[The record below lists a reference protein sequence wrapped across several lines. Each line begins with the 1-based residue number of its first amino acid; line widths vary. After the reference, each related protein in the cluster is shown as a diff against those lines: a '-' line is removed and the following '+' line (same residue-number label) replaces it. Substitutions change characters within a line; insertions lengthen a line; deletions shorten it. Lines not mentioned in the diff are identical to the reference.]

1 MAITESLPAT
11 RTSTAPNVRWPARL
25 WGVVAVLSIALLL
38 DGFDVSA
45 VGVAL
50 PSIGTD
56 LHMSTTS
63 LQWVV
68 NGYVLGFG
76 GFLLL
81 GGRTADLLGRRKIFL
96 IALSVFMLASLAGGL
111 VGDGGLLIAT
121 RFIKGVAAAFTAPT
135 ALSIATTTF
144 KEGRDRNRALAI
156 LTLFGAGG
164 FAGGLIM
171 GGLLT
176 SLGWR
181 WNFLVPVPVALTAL
195 VIGYLLIAKDG
206 PSVRG
211 GYDLGGAVTLVAG
224 TLLIVY
230 AVVTAPARGWVAP
243 LTVVLYVLSAA
254 LFAAFVAVESRVRS
268 PLIRLGILRSGAL
281 VRANLNIVA
290 LFASWIPF
298 QFIMTLYLQ
307 NDLHWGPLRVALA
320 LLPVGLIE
328 VLVIPVTGRLIT
340 RFGTAPLIVA
350 SMLSLSLGLVWTII
364 AAGTHPHYAPVV
376 LPTMILFGFGWA
388 FGFPAI
394 VTQAT
399 NGVRPDE
406 QGLASGMVQS
416 SSQVGT
422 AISLAVVTAL
432 VAGTGVDFAQY
443 RPGVY
448 LVAGIALAGLLVSFV
463 SVAKSR
469 SHRHSVD

>member
-1 MAITESLPAT
+1 VTGTEAN
-11 RTSTAPNVRWPARL
+11 NVRWPAKL

-68 NGYVLGFG
+68 NAYVLGFG

-81 GGRTADLLGRRKIFL
+81 GGRTADLLGRRKVFL
-96 IALSVFMLASLAGGL
+96 IALTVFMLTSLLGGL
-111 VGDGGLLIAT
+111 VNDGGLLIAS
-121 RFIKGVAAAFTAPT
+121 RFVKGVAAAFTAPT

-144 KEGRDRNRALAI
+144 KEGRDRNRALSI

-181 WNFLVPVPVALTAL
+181 WNFLVPVPVALAAL
-195 VIGYLLIAKDG
+195 VIGFLLIAKDR

-211 GYDLGGAVTLVAG
+211 GYDLGGAITLVGA

-230 AVVTAPARGWVAP
+230 AVVTAPDRGWLAP
-243 LTVVLYVLSAA
+243 LTVVLYVVAAA
-254 LFAAFVAVESRVRS
+254 LFAAFVTIESRVRS
-268 PLIRLGILRSGAL
+268 PLVRLGILRSGAL

-307 NDLHWGPLRVALA
+307 NDLHWGPLRVAMA

-328 VLVIPVTGRLIT
+328 VLVIPLTGRLIT

-350 SMLSLSLGLVWTII
+350 SMLSLSLGLVWTLI
-364 AAGTHPHYAPVV
+364 AAGTHPHYAAVI

-399 NGVRPDE
+399 NGVRHDE

-432 VAGTGVDFAQY
+432 VATAGTNFSQY
-443 RPGVY
+443 RPGVN
-448 LVAGIALAGLLVSFV
+448 LVAGIAVAGLLVSLV
-463 SVAKSR
+463 SVVKSR
-469 SHRHSVD
+469 RA